1 MLDVGQLNQH
11 IQALAEGD
19 DAARRQ
25 ALQSLRT
32 HDEKEWAGAPR
43 EATHS
48 LVEALKAQLLKGTKQ
63 PFPQKD
69 VVTILGN
76 IGPQSKSAIPQLVE
90 LLNGDVSDLIREAAA
105 TALGKIGKDAKV
117 AVGPLVDLL
126 ATARPALLNQAVRA
140 LGLIGCADARVRSSL
155 VNFWIPAPQLQNG
168 TAQVAIALCKLHI
181 HALNLY
187 ETLTRTLV
195 TSREVTLRKA
205 AAEALAW
212 CGKNDPDVVPAL
224 LTASLSDSNEEVRQ
238 LAQTGLDQMHLS
250 HEKAIDVC
258 ARQLGMSS
266 YSESALRKSGPL
278 AVAPLVKALGSD
290 DAAIRVQA
298 ARTLGCLGEEAAGA
312 APALVEALQD
322 KDLDVRL
329 AVAKSLWCITKTADD
344 VVPALVDLLKVK
356 WSADL
361 ADSETR
367 RRFLQTVM
375 EALSRVGPLATA
387 AVPALTALTKD
398 TNRHIRE
405 SALLTLQKIAPAAA
419 NKASSQ
425 HSTAWR

>member
-1 MLDVGQLNQH
+1 MLDVSQLHQH
-11 IQALAEGD
+11 ILAIADGD
-19 DAARRQ
+19 DAARRL
-25 ALQSLRT
+25 ALQSLRAY
-32 HDEKEWAGAPR
+32 DEKEWATAPR

-76 IGPQSKSAIPQLVE
+76 IGSHSKSAIPQLME
-90 LLNGDVSDLIREAAA
+90 LLNNDVSDLIREAAA
-105 TALGKIGKDAKV
+105 TALGRIGKEAKI
-117 AVGPLVDLL
+117 AVGPLVELL
-126 ATARPALLNQAVRA
+126 ATARPALVTQAVRA
-140 LGLIGCADARVRSSL
+140 LGLIGCADGRVRSSL
-155 VNFWIPAPQLQNG
+155 VNLWTPAPQLQNS

-181 HALNLY
+181 SALNLF

-195 TSREVTLRKA
+195 TNREVSLRKA

-224 LTASLSDSNEEVRQ
+224 LTASLSDTNEEVRQ
-238 LAQTGLDQMHLS
+238 LAQAGLDQMHLT

-258 ARQLGMSS
+258 ARQLGVSS
-266 YSESALRKSGPL
+266 FAESALRKSGPQ
-278 AVAPLVKALGSD
+278 AVPPLVKALGSE

-298 ARTLGCLGEEAAGA
+298 ARTLGCLAEEATDA
-312 APALVEALQD
+312 APALIEALKD

-329 AVAKSLWCITKTADD
+329 SVAKSLWCVAKTADD

-361 ADSETR
+361 EDSETR

-387 AVPALTALTKD
+387 AVTALTALTKD

-405 SALLTLQKIAPAAA
+405 SAQLTLQKIAPTAA
-419 NKASSQ
+419 NKPSSQ
-425 HSTAWR
+425 QTTAWR